1 MDKIFFKRGESRRE
15 RAYLGVYI
23 IYTAPDQKRIFKRIA
38 VEAR

>member
-1 MDKIFFKRGESRRE
+1 MDKVFLKRGESRRE